1 VVIEVLYSTRRK
13 DLAELA
19 DVSLGEFMACHLER
33 HGLPENFYEIQVGR
47 SYHVYWELFVVRGDY
62 TSENIKVSFPFQ
74 RYVYTGE

>member
-1 VVIEVLYSTRRK
+1 
-13 DLAELA
+13 
-19 DVSLGEFMACHLER
+19 MACHLER

-74 RYVYTGE
+74 RYVYTGEQEPACRKFRDHNVQSRYEI